1 MGNEKLS
8 NRTGIP
14 RQEFP
19 IRSSGH
25 AVVGGLDDLFGRQ
38 LILDPKKEVYQNLGY
53 NTSAMNFLLAS
64 VFLTAFLFLWLYIRS
79 EGLAEVRR
87 KIRPSS
93 GERILFYSS
102 KLVILGSLA
111 FWGWIVFDIVTR
123 PSIHPINWVNVVLVF
138 CLSWLGAVAISYLIN
153 KILLDRKTIWI
164 KQSFSTY
171 KSQEDL
177 GYLNDKEAH
186 L

>member
-1 MGNEKLS
+1 
-8 NRTGIP
+8 
-14 RQEFP
+14 
-19 IRSSGH
+19 
-25 AVVGGLDDLFGRQ
+25 
-38 LILDPKKEVYQNLGY
+38 
-53 NTSAMNFLLAS
+53 
-64 VFLTAFLFLWLYIRS
+64 
-79 EGLAEVRR
+79 
-87 KIRPSS
+87 
-93 GERILFYSS
+93 
-102 KLVILGSLA
+102 LA